1 MVVPLVGLLV
11 DLMVA
16 MWVVQM
22 VAQMGTNLAVQK
34 ETLMV
39 VRRVALMEWC

>member
-11 DLMVA
+11 DLMA
-16 MWVVQM
+16 ALWVVQM
-22 VAQMGTNLAVQK
+22 VAQMETNSAVQK

-39 VRRVALMEWC
+39 VRRVALTEWY

>member
-1 MVVPLVGLLV
+1 MVGLLV
-11 DLMVA
+11 DLMVV
-16 MWVVQM
+16 MWVAQM

-39 VRRVALMEWC
+39 VRRVALTEWC